1 MSCLHVCP
9 SCARHVR
16 SIETTCPFCDETLP
30 GDFGVCG
37 EPRAS
42 GRPLSRAAF
51 LHHALG
57 WTCVLA
63 TALPLGAALRPRW
76 PVWRLGFALTFV
88 AIAALLYADRDLAPI
103 FGHLSELASGG
114 SPR

>member
-9 SCARHVR
+9 ACARHVR

-30 GDFGVCG
+30 DDFGVCG

-51 LHHALG
+51 LLMS
-57 WTCVLA
+57 A
-63 TALPLGAALRPRW
+63 TALTACGKTTGAGGGADIYGPP
-76 PVWRLGFALTFV
+76 PVDVRADAGDAGMKAMNPEPIPEPV
-88 AIAALLYADRDLAPI
+88 AVYGPAPVADPKK
-103 FGHLSELASGG
+103 
-114 SPR
+114 